1 MKQPAVG
8 DMVVGKIRQVIP
20 HYALMVAIPGGV
32 GRVDITDVTDHYYD
46 NPLETVKES
55 DGFVK

>member
-1 MKQPAVG
+1 
-8 DMVVGKIRQVIP
+8 MVVGKIRQVIP